1 VASKRE
7 TTGGDGARD
16 RQLTARAIRD
26 RDQRLRGIVRIW
38 LDMAN
43 SPHPVLLG
51 PVARELETRG
61 HELFVTTRDH
71 AQTRDLTLSIWPD
84 ATVVGGESPGSRGAK
99 ARAIVSRVL
108 GLRRVLAASQVDA
121 AVSLGSY
128 AQIVA
133 ARSLGVKVLTLMDY
147 EYQPANH
154 LSFRLAHCV
163 VVPST
168 FPAERLRQY
177 GASVKRV
184 AKFCGF
190 KEELYLDQVDALS
203 DPIEIENGRSLA
215 VFRPPPE
222 GALYHQR
229 GNAIFDLVLRLAI
242 TREDVEVVVLPR
254 MAHQRSRYSE
264 MAGVQAPEHAI
275 DGLALLRSADIF
287 VGAGGT
293 MSREAALLGVRA
305 YTIFAGERPAVDA
318 ELIRRGLL
326 RDLRGGDPMS
336 VDWTPRDGREKKEA
350 CQYRRERGRE
360 LRDWLTARIEE
371 LA

>member
-1 VASKRE
+1 M
-7 TTGGDGARD
+7 
-16 RQLTARAIRD
+16 
-26 RDQRLRGIVRIW
+26 RIW

-51 PVARELETRG
+51 PVARDLEARG

-71 AQTRDLTLSIWPD
+71 AQTRDLTLLTWPN
-84 ATVVGGESPGSRGAK
+84 ATVVGGESPTSRGAK
-99 ARAIVSRVL
+99 ARAIASRIV
-108 GLRRVLAASQVDA
+108 GLRVVLAPINVDA

-133 ARSLGVKVLTLMDY
+133 ARSLGIPALTLMDY

-154 LSFRLAHCV
+154 LSFRLACRV
-163 VVPST
+163 VVPSV
-168 FPAERLRQY
+168 FPDERLRRY
-177 GASVKRV
+177 GASLKRV
-184 AKFCGF
+184 AKFYGF
-190 KEELYLDQVDALS
+190 KEELYLDEVDADA
-203 DPIEIENGRSLA
+203 DPVELENGRSLA

-222 GALYHQR
+222 GALYHQQ
-229 GNAIFDLVLRLAI
+229 GNPLFDLVLRHAI
-242 TREDVEVVVLPR
+242 ECEKVQVVVLPR
-254 MAHQRSRYSE
+254 MVRQRSRYTK
-264 MAGVQAPEHAI
+264 MAGVKAPEDAV

-305 YTIFAGERPAVDA
+305 YTTFAGRFAAVDA

-326 RDLRGGDPMS
+326 RDLRGQDATS
-336 VDWTPRDGREKKEA
+336 VNWTPRDDREAEH
-350 CQYRRERGRE
+350 QRQQRHQRGRE
-360 LRDWLTARIEE
+360 LRDWLIARIEE

>member
-1 VASKRE
+1 
-7 TTGGDGARD
+7 
-16 RQLTARAIRD
+16 L
-26 RDQRLRGIVRIW
+26 RIW

-51 PVARELETRG
+51 PVARGLEARG
-61 HELFVTTRDH
+61 HELFVTARDH

-99 ARAIVSRVL
+99 ARAIFTRVH
-108 GLRRVLAASQVDA
+108 GLRRVLAPIKVDA
-121 AVSLGSY
+121 AASLGSY

-133 ARSLGVKVLTLMDY
+133 ARSLGIPVMTLMDY

-154 LSFRLAHCV
+154 LSFRLAQLV
-163 VVPST
+163 VVPSV
-168 FPAERLRQY
+168 FPQDRLSRY

-184 AKFCGF
+184 VKFDGF
-190 KEELYLDQVDALS
+190 KEELYLDGVDAAP
-203 DPIEIENGRSLA
+203 DPIEIESGRSLA
-215 VFRPPPE
+215 VFRPPPD
-222 GALYHQR
+222 GALYHQQ
-229 GNAIFDLVLRLAI
+229 GNSPFDLVLRSAI
-242 TREDVEVVVLPR
+242 EREDVQVVVLPR

-264 MAGVQAPEHAI
+264 MAGVQVPAHAI

-305 YTIFAGERPAVDA
+305 YTMFAGRLAAVDT

-326 RDLRGGDPMS
+326 RDLRGEDATS
-336 VDWTPRDGREKKEA
+336 VDWTPRDGHVTKQA
-350 CQYRRERGRE
+350 CQRRHERGCE
-360 LRDWLTARIEE
+360 LRGWLTARVEE